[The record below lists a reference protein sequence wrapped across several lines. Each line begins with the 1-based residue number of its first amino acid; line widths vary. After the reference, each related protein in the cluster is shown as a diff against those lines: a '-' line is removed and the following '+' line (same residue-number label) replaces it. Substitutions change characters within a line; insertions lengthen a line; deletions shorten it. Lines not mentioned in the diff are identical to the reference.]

1 MTEQQAPWLIP
12 YVDYYQGS
20 VRVLTL
26 HLTTGNT
33 MVASKYRPIVSI
45 DGRQYVVVWGG
56 VSFEIPAER
65 NVHVS
70 VHLHGD
76 IVGQTASILLPAGG
90 NPIAFQYETHY
101 TSGTG
106 SLAPIAPPG

>member
-1 MTEQQAPWLIP
+1 MTEQAPWLIP

-20 VRVLTL
+20 MRVLTL
-26 HLTTGNT
+26 NLTTGNT
-33 MVASKYRPIVSI
+33 MVASKYRPISSI

-70 VHLHGD
+70 VHLEGD
-76 IVGQTASILLPAGG
+76 IVGQAASILLPSGAG
-90 NPIAFQYETHY
+90 PVAFHYETHY
-101 TSGTG
+101 TTGIGT
-106 SLAPIAPPG
+106 LTPIAPPSS